1 MFLVNECLQMSRVEL
16 FMGEC
21 SNRPKAE
28 IYECAEEAFTHLFY
42 RLSAV

>member
-1 MFLVNECLQMSRVEL
+1 MSRVKL
-16 FMGEC
+16 FMRGC
-21 SNRPKAE
+21 VQSNRPVAD